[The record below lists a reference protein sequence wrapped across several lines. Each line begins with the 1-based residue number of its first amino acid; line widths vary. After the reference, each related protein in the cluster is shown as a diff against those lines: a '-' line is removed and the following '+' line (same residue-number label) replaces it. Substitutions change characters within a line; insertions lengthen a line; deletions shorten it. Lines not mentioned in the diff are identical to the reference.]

1 MSCATD
7 HNGTSNIDEGH
18 LSHRDAEAVSHSETT
33 DDLVRKGRSIEQRV
47 LSRAVMY
54 HVQDRV
60 FIKAGKTVVYRD
72 WSMASIISG
81 TATAEQLMADLAH
94 DVSNYTQ
101 SHGAPPT
108 LAAMLVGDDPAS
120 DIYVRRKIEQC
131 RKNRMRS
138 LEHRYGA
145 DCTEAELLALIAQ
158 LNADPTVH
166 GILVQLPLPKQIDS
180 AKVLD
185 TIDPAKDVDGFH
197 PVNEIGR
204 AHV

>member
-1 MSCATD
+1 
-7 HNGTSNIDEGH
+7 
-18 LSHRDAEAVSHSETT
+18 
-33 DDLVRKGRSIEQRV
+33 
-47 LSRAVMY
+47 
-54 HVQDRV
+54 
-60 FIKAGKTVVYRD
+60 
-72 WSMASIISG
+72 MASIISG

-94 DVSNYTQ
+94 DVSNFTQ

-108 LAAMLVGDDPAS
+108 LAAVLVGDDPAS

-131 RKNRMRS
+131 RKIGMRS

-185 TIDPAKDVDGFH
+185 AIDPAKDVDGFH
-197 PVNEIGR
+197 PVNVGR
-204 AHV
+204 LSTGTGGLVPRSEEHTSELQSPMRISYAGFCLKKKTLIQHKNKQPDISTRHIDKVQEVNT